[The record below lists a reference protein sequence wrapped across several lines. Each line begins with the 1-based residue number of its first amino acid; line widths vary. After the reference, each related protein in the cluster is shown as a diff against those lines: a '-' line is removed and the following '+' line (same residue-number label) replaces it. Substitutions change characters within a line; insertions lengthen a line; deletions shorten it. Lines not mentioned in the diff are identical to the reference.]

1 MSPVDDRPPPAAGGP
16 ERRGRL
22 APLFAVTGAVGEAL
36 AVITKL
42 LLALIVLLVATDVA
56 ARNLARPVSWSVSLT
71 EYLLIYVTFLPMPA
85 LVRGKGHVCADF
97 IRTAMPRGLRRAV
110 ETGVYLLCIA
120 ICLHLGWVALQGVI
134 ASVQTGAYDVRTFDM
149 PRWLIYAP
157 MVLGLWLS
165 ALEFLRYLL
174 GHDSIYAV
182 DVRGMEG
189 F

>member
-1 MSPVDDRPPPAAGGP
+1 VSSPPSSPAPDDAGASRP
-16 ERRGRL
+16 L
-22 APLFAVTGAVGEAL
+22 APLFVATGAVAQAL
-36 AVITKL
+36 AFLTKL
-42 LLALIVLLVATDVA
+42 MLGLVVLLVAWDVFS
-56 ARNLARPVSWSVSLT
+56 RNFARPVAWSVSLT

-97 IRTAMPRGLRRAV
+97 IRTAMPRGLRRVV

-120 ICLHLGWVALQGVI
+120 ICTHLGWVALQGVVS
-134 ASVQTGAYDVRTFDM
+134 SVQTGAYDVRTFDM

-174 GHDSIYAV
+174 GHDSIYAL
-182 DVRGMEG
+182 DVREMEG

>member
-1 MSPVDDRPPPAAGGP
+1 VSPAPAPVAPPDGDRKTP
-16 ERRGRL
+16 L
-22 APLFAVTGAVGEAL
+22 APLFAATGMVAQAL
-36 AVITKL
+36 AFITKL
-42 LLALIVLLVATDVA
+42 MLGLVVLLVAWDVFS
-56 ARNLARPVSWSVSLT
+56 RNFTRPVAWSVSLT

-97 IRTAMPRGLRRAV
+97 IRTAMPRGLRRVV
-110 ETGVYLLCIA
+110 ETGVYILCIA
-120 ICLHLGWVALQGVI
+120 ICAHLGWVALQGVI
-134 ASVQTGAYDVRTFDM
+134 ASLRTGAYDVRTFDM

-174 GHDSIYAV
+174 GHDSIYAL
-182 DVRGMEG
+182 DVREMEG